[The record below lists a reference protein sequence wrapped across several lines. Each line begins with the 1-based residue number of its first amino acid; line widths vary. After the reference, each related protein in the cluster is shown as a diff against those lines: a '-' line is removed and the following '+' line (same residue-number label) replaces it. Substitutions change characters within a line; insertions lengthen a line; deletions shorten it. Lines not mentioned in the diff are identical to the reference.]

1 VSFTLNFNKC
11 NKILGDSKIA
21 KDYGSRIGFMCDVG
35 LLNFL
40 LSFRKAGQS
49 GNQTLVGA
57 RFSTPIQPPLQRVLG
72 FFPGGIKCLG
82 CGVGHSPPSTAKVK
96 ERVEL
101 YLYSPTGPSL
111 PVLVNFITIQKTADS
126 GAGFTIINRITVYMI
141 STQHIPSSPMHYS
154 EILVLASLPK
164 LFSNLSPFLPDFL
177 KFFPA

>member
-1 VSFTLNFNKC
+1 MSFTLNFKKC
-11 NKILGDSKIA
+11 NKILGDSEIT
-21 KDYGSRIGFMCDVG
+21 KDYGSRIEGFMCDVG

-40 LSFRKAGQS
+40 LLSFRKADQS

-141 STQHIPSSPMHYS
+141 STQHIPSSTMHYS
-154 EILVLASLPK
+154 EILASASLTK
-164 LFSNLSPFLPDFL
+164 LFSNLSPFF
-177 KFFPA
+177 A